1 MNKIIYKSLLAE
13 DKFMSGMHLRQAKLT
28 FSACG
33 TYTKNKETGDPR
45 YIYRK
50 KLDKACFNHDIAYHD
65 FKTSPRRTNSDKFLR
80 NEAFNIAK

>member
-50 KLDKACFNHDIAYHD
+50 KTRQNMF
-65 FKTSPRRTNSDKFLR
+65 
-80 NEAFNIAK
+80 